1 MKTVLCYGDSNTYG
15 YDPETG
21 LRYPPA
27 LRWPD
32 ALQALLDTEYR
43 VIPEGLNGRTTAFGR
58 KGLAWLNG
66 LSTLDPI
73 IRTHYP
79 IDYLIFMLG
88 TNDCCAELG
97 LSAEEITAGMEKLI
111 DRARAHLSEIQENEA
126 EIIIIAPKA
135 MDGKVLRGVFSY
147 EMDEKS
153 VRVSQ
158 ELTTLYKELAER
170 KGCGFTDIED
180 IIELSETDGEHF
192 LPEGGK
198 KLAGKLKEKF
208 F

>member
-32 ALQALLDTEYR
+32 ALQALLGPEYR

-97 LSAEEITAGMEKLI
+97 LSAEEITTGMEKLI

-158 ELTTLYKELAER
+158 ELTALYRELAER

>member
-15 YDPETG
+15 YNPENG
-21 LRYPPA
+21 LRYPPS

-32 ALQALLDTEYR
+32 ALQDLLGPEYR
-43 VIPEGLNGRTTAFGR
+43 IIPEGLNGRTTAFGR

-66 LSTLDPI
+66 LSTLDPL

-79 IDYLIFMLG
+79 LDCIIFMLG

-97 LSAEEITAGMEKLI
+97 LSAEEIAKGMEMLI
-111 DRARAHLSEIQENEA
+111 DRARAHLGEIQDRET
-126 EIIIIAPKA
+126 EIIIIAPKV
-135 MDGKVLRGVFSY
+135 MDNAVLTGTFRG

-153 VRVSQ
+153 IRVSQ
-158 ELTTLYKELAER
+158 ELPALYEKLAER
-170 KGCGFTDIED
+170 KGCGFMDVED
-180 IIELSETDGEHF
+180 VIRLSEIDGEHF
-192 LPEGGK
+192 LPDGGR
-198 KLAGKLKEKF
+198 KLAEKIREKF

>member
-32 ALQALLDTEYR
+32 ALQALLGPEYR

-170 KGCGFTDIED
+170 KGCDFTDIED